1 MTEKERAQLA
11 ARRRADKAAA
21 TTGQVVGLA
30 GGYIAGRYARNS
42 TIAGFPLPLAA
53 GGLGIF
59 LGMRGRRGRG
69 TRIVKDLMLGM
80 GAYGA
85 GQLGEKHGVEAGN
98 DGNLFSWSKDAG
110 FTTD

>member
-11 ARRRADKAAA
+11 RRRAADRAAA
-21 TTGQVVGLA
+21 TTGQVVGLL
-30 GGYIAGRYARNS
+30 GGYLGGRYARNS
-42 TIAGFPLPLAA
+42 TIGGFPLPLAA
-53 GGLGIF
+53 GGVGIF

-69 TRIVKDLMLGM
+69 GRIAKDLMLGM